1 MGKKEK
7 KLPIQIE
14 KNSEEKRENLK
25 TITIILILFFVFI
38 LFFTGYSMGKS
49 ITNSII
55 QAKTEV
61 AEPILKV
68 VSNPKVDI
76 TATQNEGTYTFYV
89 RNFDENGKT
98 SEVDLN
104 YDVEISS
111 CLEKTIQMELYKNG
125 EKIELTNNQTE
136 KLKLPKQNKQEDKYE
151 LKIKYNK
158 DGSNEMKDILDKIQV
173 QVHSEQAKK

>member
-98 SEVDLN
+98 S
-104 YDVEISS
+104 
-111 CLEKTIQMELYKNG
+111 
-125 EKIELTNNQTE
+125 
-136 KLKLPKQNKQEDKYE
+136 
-151 LKIKYNK
+151 
-158 DGSNEMKDILDKIQV
+158 
-173 QVHSEQAKK
+173 